1 MKSSWFGLKAVV
13 PLTWARDVELI
24 PARIDGPFLGLTLPP
39 SISMSSSLE
48 AARLACA
55 GLSSDCCEAADIPG
69 ILIVLACG
77 LSCSRSASV
86 LSFLFL
92 AMASSIRDEAVWKLA
107 DDEDGET
114 TSRALF
120 LLSSSSTFRPGPSL
134 PGDGGAL
141 RFDVLRLP
149 DAEPAGDAG
158 TETPPVMIDVNGVKT
173 ALLGLGASIAGA
185 ASASA

>member
-1 MKSSWFGLKAVV
+1 MK
-13 PLTWARDVELI
+13 
-24 PARIDGPFLGLTLPP
+24 
-39 SISMSSSLE
+39 
-48 AARLACA
+48 
-55 GLSSDCCEAADIPG
+55 
-69 ILIVLACG
+69 IVCG

-86 LSFLFL
+86 FGFLFL

-120 LLSSSSTFRPGPSL
+120 LFSSTSSAFRPGPSL
-134 PGDGGAL
+134 PGDGGAFRL
-141 RFDVLRLP
+141 DVLRLP
-149 DAEPAGDAG
+149 DAEPEGDAG